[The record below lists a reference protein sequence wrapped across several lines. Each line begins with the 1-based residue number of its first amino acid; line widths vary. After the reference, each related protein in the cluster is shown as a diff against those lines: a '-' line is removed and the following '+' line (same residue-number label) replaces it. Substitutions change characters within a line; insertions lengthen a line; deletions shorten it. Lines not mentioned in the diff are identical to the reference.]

1 MHRWP
6 KRLERHT
13 WARVCLTR
21 FGTKKKKKRGI
32 FALKIPL
39 RAPMSS
45 WGAVCPWAQ
54 APLTP
59 GGTAKGNGEGL
70 KLNNAC
76 GLLKHCVEL
85 NRALWLSPEE
95 RWDSCKGSFCTACS
109 HNI

>member
-1 MHRWP
+1 
-6 KRLERHT
+6 
-13 WARVCLTR
+13 
-21 FGTKKKKKRGI
+21 
-32 FALKIPL
+32 
-39 RAPMSS
+39 MSS

-85 NRALWLSPEE
+85 NRAL
-95 RWDSCKGSFCTACS
+95 
-109 HNI
+109 